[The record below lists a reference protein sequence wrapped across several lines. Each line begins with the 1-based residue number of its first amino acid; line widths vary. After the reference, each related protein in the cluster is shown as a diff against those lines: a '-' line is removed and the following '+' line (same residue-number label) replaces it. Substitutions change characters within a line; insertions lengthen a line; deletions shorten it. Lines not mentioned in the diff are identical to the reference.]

1 MRGVYYHEI
10 AHEIADQGSSP
21 HARGLPQ
28 PSAGG
33 SAAAGIIPACAGFTV
48 QHRTGRRRTADH
60 PRMRGVYPSLLST
73 PILGSGS
80 SPHARGLR
88 PRVAA
93 RTLAAR
99 IIPACAGFTM
109 LLIVIGCVSEDH
121 PRMRGVYGE
130 DGEAREVAYGSS
142 PHARGLPTSLW
153 CPSRTQRII
162 PACAGFTWNE
172 HYDIEVYSDHP
183 RMRGVYGS

>member
-1 MRGVYYHEI
+1 
-10 AHEIADQGSSP
+10 
-21 HARGLPQ
+21 
-28 PSAGG
+28 
-33 SAAAGIIPACAGFTV
+33 
-48 QHRTGRRRTADH
+48 
-60 PRMRGVYPSLLST
+60 
-73 PILGSGS
+73 
-80 SPHARGLR
+80 
-88 PRVAA
+88 
-93 RTLAAR
+93 
-99 IIPACAGFTM
+99 M